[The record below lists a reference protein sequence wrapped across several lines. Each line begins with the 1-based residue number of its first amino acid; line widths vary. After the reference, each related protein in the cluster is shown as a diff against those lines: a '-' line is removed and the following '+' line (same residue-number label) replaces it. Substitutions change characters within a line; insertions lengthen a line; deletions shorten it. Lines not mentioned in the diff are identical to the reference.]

1 MNITDKQIK
10 ELKAKHGDIYQID
23 VDGKSCI
30 LRKPNRQDLSYV
42 AQVKDP
48 IKIAEAMLNSLW
60 LEGDEEI
67 KTNDE
72 YFMAVSAKMD
82 SLLVI
87 KEAEVKKL

>member
-10 ELKAKHGDIYQID
+10 ELKAKYGDIYQID
-23 VDGKSCI
+23 VEDKSCI
-30 LRKPNRQDLSYV
+30 LRKPSRQDLSYV

-48 IKIAEAMLNSLW
+48 IRIAEAMLSNLW
-60 LEGDEEI
+60 LAGDDEI

-82 SLLVI
+82 ALLVI